1 MQLIVS
7 PARLKGKVNCNNSKT
22 QLLRLLIIAAQ
33 LKDSL
38 TIYNPTYSDDVN
50 NLINALLVFGVEIT
64 TNKKYLKVNANN
76 FSYNG
81 EALFCGDSGAV
92 ARFLIP
98 FCLLYFKECNLV
110 CSQRLI
116 ERLTPDLNKFIEQ
129 YDITMK
135 INADKLYLKGALNVE
150 TIKID
155 TTISS
160 QLASGFALVIPFLS
174 GMTKKIYLHGNSSK
188 SYFLYT
194 LSILKLFNIRFIE
207 EYDDLYLYQKD
218 MIVNPQKL
226 GQVVDYSNL
235 IYYLILT
242 LKYDINITN
251 YLLPS
256 TQPDYAIFDYFNK
269 LGVSYFLDN
278 KHILLNFIPTHD
290 LNLDME
296 QNPDL
301 VIPLVILA
309 LYFNNDIEFKNIK
322 RLTYKESN
330 RLEAIITMLNKINQ
344 RYEFDNETLKIYKTL
359 DRNFDNLE
367 LDAEAD
373 HRLIMGYV
381 TLAYLF
387 EREIK
392 ITNADNVAKSAPNF
406 IANFSRLGA
415 KFKWI

>member
-1 MQLIVS
+1 
-7 PARLKGKVNCNNSKT
+7 
-22 QLLRLLIIAAQ
+22 
-33 LKDSL
+33 
-38 TIYNPTYSDDVN
+38 
-50 NLINALLVFGVEIT
+50 
-64 TNKKYLKVNANN
+64 
-76 FSYNG
+76 
-81 EALFCGDSGAV
+81 
-92 ARFLIP
+92 
-98 FCLLYFKECNLV
+98 
-110 CSQRLI
+110 
-116 ERLTPDLNKFIEQ
+116 
-129 YDITMK
+129 
-135 INADKLYLKGALNVE
+135 
-150 TIKID
+150 
-155 TTISS
+155 
-160 QLASGFALVIPFLS
+160 
-174 GMTKKIYLHGNSSK
+174 
-188 SYFLYT
+188 
-194 LSILKLFNIRFIE
+194 
-207 EYDDLYLYQKD
+207 
-218 MIVNPQKL
+218 MIVNPEKL